1 MERLAVLQSFSFYES
16 RNSTPYEFPMKDIDR
31 DVRHATSTSM
41 ATVYVPSGIALE
53 TWNENGAGH
62 KHVTKY
68 VFFFTIAQPEF
79 FKTARSGNWRIYSLF
94 PHLGIVRP

>member
-1 MERLAVLQSFSFYES
+1 
-16 RNSTPYEFPMKDIDR
+16 MKDIDR

-41 ATVYVPSGIALE
+41 ATVYVPSGITLE

-62 KHVTKY
+62 KQHVTKY